1 MKPSRFFAYA
11 SAVVLI
17 AAGAIWYIVNNY
29 YDQQDAQSTA
39 TADVVM
45 YKNAGCECCDKWASY
60 MQGSGYSVEIVAAQ
74 NLSGIKADQGIP
86 QNMGACHTALVG
98 DYVVEGHVPAE
109 DILRLLKESP
119 DAKGLVVP
127 GMPASSPGMN
137 TALGEP
143 YEVYLLKDDGSTE
156 VYARH

>member
-11 SAVVLI
+11 SVIVIL
-17 AAGAIWYIVNNY
+17 AAGAIWYIVSDY
-29 YDQQDAQSTA
+29 YARQDSPTA
-39 TADVVM
+39 EADVVM

-60 MQGSGYSVEIVAAQ
+60 MEGSGYSVEIVEAQ
-74 NLSGIKADQGIP
+74 NLAAVKADQGIP

-109 DILRLLKESP
+109 DIMRLQKEAP
-119 DAKGLVVP
+119 AAQGLVVP

-143 YEVYLLKDDGSTE
+143 YEVYLLKNDGSTDI
-156 VYARH
+156 YARH